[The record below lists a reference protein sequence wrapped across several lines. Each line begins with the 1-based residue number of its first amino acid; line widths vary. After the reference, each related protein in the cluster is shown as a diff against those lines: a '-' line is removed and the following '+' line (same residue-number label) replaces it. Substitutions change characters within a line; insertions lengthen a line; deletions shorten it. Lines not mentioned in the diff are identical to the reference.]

1 MEGEDRPGLTH
12 ARLKRLKTA
21 GFVWCALSAG
31 LARAAPA
38 RVRPRA
44 APLRVCVYFEV
55 GKDASFVNG
64 RLHAIMLENLL
75 GHFREAAAVLTPVG
89 EYHSGELDACDRAAY
104 IGSGLPDSIPGEF
117 LSDVAADP
125 RPFLWING
133 NIGQLQS
140 AMGPDSFAK
149 KSGFVYRR
157 IQGFGAVTGED
168 GVPGFYRYVDY
179 KGARF
184 KKLAFVRKHDR
195 VVVAA
200 PEMAI
205 VSTVSARVLATA
217 VHSTDGE
224 ETPYAT
230 EHNGFFYVA
239 DNPFVYI
246 HEQDRYL
253 VLADLLFDFLNLPP
267 RSARRYAVL
276 RLEDVHPNYDLRLL
290 YRAVDLLKKRQVPFA
305 ISLIP
310 EFVAAGAP
318 ESTGIPMTAA
328 PDFLRALRYAVRNG
342 GEILLHGYTHNA
354 AELPD
359 CPSLASGAD
368 YEFWNRCSQSALPG
382 DSEDFARDRVAKA
395 AALAA
400 AAGFSP
406 VGWVTPHYIASPDD
420 LRVFGRTF
428 DRTIQR
434 VRYAFAGAEAPESG
448 AFVTQF
454 FPYTIYKDH
463 YGQFVWPENLG
474 YVPMPENEPGD
485 LPPLDI
491 TAEADLSWTVRDG
504 WASFFWHPQLID
516 RPGESERL
524 EGIVDAIRARGYQF
538 VSLKTLRDRGE

>member
-1 MEGEDRPGLTH
+1 MR
-12 ARLKRLKTA
+12 AA
-21 GFVWCALSAG
+21 GILLGALCAAW
-31 LARAAPA
+31 ARAAPA
-38 RVRPRA
+38 RGLPPA
-44 APLRVCVYFEV
+44 ARLRVCVYFEV
-55 GKDASFVNG
+55 GKDSGFVNG

-75 GHFREAAAVLTPVG
+75 GHFRETAVALVPVS
-89 EYHSGELDACDRAAY
+89 EYRRAGLESCDRAAY
-104 IGSGLPDSIPGEF
+104 VGSGLASPLPNDF
-117 LSDVAADP
+117 LMDVASYP
-125 RPFLWING
+125 RPFFWING
-133 NIGQLQS
+133 NIEQLQG
-140 AMGPDSFAK
+140 AMGPDSFAR
-149 KSGFVYRR
+149 KSGFLYRR
-157 IQGFGAVTGED
+157 IQGFDSGRGAD
-168 GVPGFYRYVDY
+168 GVPPFYRSIDY

-184 KKLAFVRKHDR
+184 NKLAFVRKRDGA
-195 VVVAA
+195 VVAS
-200 PEMAI
+200 PEMII
-205 VSTVSARVLATA
+205 VSTVTARVLATA
-217 VHSTDGE
+217 VHSADGK

-230 EHNGFFYVA
+230 ENNGFYFVA

-253 VLADLLFDFLNLPP
+253 VFADLLFDFLNLPP
-267 RSARRYAVL
+267 RSRRRYAVL